1 MEIPSSKVL
10 TTNCLSRVF
19 NSTVATYKYYWFI
32 SILEIYVGT
41 GISRIK
47 LWDIIISMIANAW
60 YPVHYFR
67 LSFGKS
73 DSMYVAVKQ
82 LQVLTGIPIDASKK
96 EVMDTLRKELHRKEI
111 RSLLRV
117 FTLNVP
123 FRFLRPWIDTSDDK
137 QVVERSQTF
146 ENVCLYALKKEQNE
160 WWVEINPA
168 WSDYLKENYRILM
181 DFAYWNLT
189 LFLQTRNPNVPN
201 IPNKLIKPECRDSL
215 TKQRAFWNTVIQTN
229 GQLTCIYTG
238 QELYV
243 GNYDLDH
250 FIPWSFVM
258 NDELWNLMPMDSSW
272 NSKKSNKLPKWDRF
286 FNRFA
291 GNQFVL
297 YELLFKKPG
306 IHKLYEACYRDN
318 LHSIWANQELYRKGN
333 SKEEFRVILEKNM
346 RPVYDSARRQGYEIW
361 NLV

>member
-1 MEIPSSKVL
+1 
-10 TTNCLSRVF
+10 
-19 NSTVATYKYYWFI
+19 
-32 SILEIYVGT
+32 
-41 GISRIK
+41 
-47 LWDIIISMIANAW
+47 
-60 YPVHYFR
+60 
-67 LSFGKS
+67 
-73 DSMYVAVKQ
+73 
-82 LQVLTGIPIDASKK
+82 
-96 EVMDTLRKELHRKEI
+96 MDTLRKELHRKEI

-238 QELYV
+238 RELYV

-250 FIPWSFVM
+250 FIPWSFVSH
-258 NDELWNLMPMDSSW
+258 DLLWNLLPADPSINSS
-272 NSKKSNKLPKWDRF
+272 KGNKLPLLDVYLPKLASAHHEALRVYITLNK
-286 FNRFA
+286 NRT
-291 GNQFVL
+291 VL
-297 YELLFKKPG
+297 EDYLSLGYTPNDLVSMNDSYFCEVFYQTFSPMVQIALNMGFESWNYTSNYE
-306 IHKLYEACYRDN
+306 
-318 LHSIWANQELYRKGN
+318 
-333 SKEEFRVILEKNM
+333 
-346 RPVYDSARRQGYEIW
+346 
-361 NLV
+361 